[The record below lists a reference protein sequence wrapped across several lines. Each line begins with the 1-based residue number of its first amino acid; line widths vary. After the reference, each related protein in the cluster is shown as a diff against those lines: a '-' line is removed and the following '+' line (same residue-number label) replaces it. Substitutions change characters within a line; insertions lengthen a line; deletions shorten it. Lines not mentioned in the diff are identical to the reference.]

1 MLQEGD
7 GCFDGLQSM
16 FCGVSR
22 LAGVTRWGRA
32 GCGVMLR
39 LRGHGGMLWA
49 AIVVT
54 RGMRD

>member
-1 MLQEGD
+1 
-7 GCFDGLQSM
+7 M